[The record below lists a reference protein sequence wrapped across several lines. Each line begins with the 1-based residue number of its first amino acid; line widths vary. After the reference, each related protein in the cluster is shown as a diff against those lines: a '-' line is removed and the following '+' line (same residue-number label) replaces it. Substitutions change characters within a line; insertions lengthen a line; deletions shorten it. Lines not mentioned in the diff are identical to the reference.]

1 MREYVDKIFDESSKA
16 PRRRNRTCGR
26 SYAPNEGT
34 APLNAPK
41 WSVSGY
47 SGSLKKEVDKFIRVR
62 SSYIGNNSIDN
73 NDTINN

>member
-1 MREYVDKIFDESSKA
+1 
-16 PRRRNRTCGR
+16 
-26 SYAPNEGT
+26 
-34 APLNAPK
+34 
-41 WSVSGY
+41 VSGY